1 MVGGK
6 GKLTAA
12 RIAFKLEGSSIRRFI
27 PTNEVMQLKE
37 ALTRAIAGAVLAVVI
52 AIAARRARSLT
63 TSGAV
68 AAAIVG
74 AVAIGAG
81 WSWGL
86 LLISFFASSSALSR
100 LGSRRKAELVG
111 SVSQKGGER
120 DAMQVLSNGGLFA
133 ASALGYLLL
142 PSPLWYATGIGAL
155 AASTADTWATEV
167 GTLSAGE
174 PVSITS
180 GKSVPT
186 GTSGGV
192 TLIGSAA
199 GAAGALFIGA
209 GAALAHWPVPFAAVA
224 LGGIAGALAD
234 SFLGAT
240 IQARRWCD
248 LCAAPTERAVHS
260 CGAATRHAGGLAGFD
275 NDAVNAVCSGVGAVV
290 AILLS
295 SIR

>member
-1 MVGGK
+1 LVGGK

-37 ALTRAIAGAVLAVVI
+37 AVTRAIARGVLAVVI

-142 PSPLWYATGIGAL
+142 PSPL
-155 AASTADTWATEV
+155 
-167 GTLSAGE
+167 
-174 PVSITS
+174 
-180 GKSVPT
+180 
-186 GTSGGV
+186 
-192 TLIGSAA
+192 
-199 GAAGALFIGA
+199 
-209 GAALAHWPVPFAAVA
+209 
-224 LGGIAGALAD
+224 
-234 SFLGAT
+234 
-240 IQARRWCD
+240 
-248 LCAAPTERAVHS
+248 
-260 CGAATRHAGGLAGFD
+260 
-275 NDAVNAVCSGVGAVV
+275 
-290 AILLS
+290 
-295 SIR
+295 